1 MQDAAAAPRGRA
13 PRRDRYHLSRL
24 PPKWTDF
31 AVDRTRNQPVNAQK
45 LGQHR
50 RAETKAKPLPLG
62 PRRPLRRYWKGDLA
76 SSANDTTAAFFLLL
90 TRDIQNDLGAFRST
104 RARHKPQFFDSQ
116 RPVNRALGFCH
127 GLGFNRSL
135 APCGNACV
143 ERDRPFPDLPPDT
156 LEDRMFDAAIFHLGK
171 DRNAVFGSQFATGYA
186 NSAAPACVN
195 DR

>member
-1 MQDAAAAPRGRA
+1 MQDAVAAPRGRA

-50 RAETKAKPLPLG
+50 RAETKAKPPPLG
-62 PRRPLRRYWKGDLA
+62 PRRPLRRDWKGDLA
-76 SSANDTTAAFFLLL
+76 SSANDTPPLSFSCSRGKFK
-90 TRDIQNDLGAFRST
+90 NDLGAFRST

-143 ERDRPFPDLPPDT
+143 ERDRP
-156 LEDRMFDAAIFHLGK
+156 DRIFDAAIFHLGK

-186 NSAAPACVN
+186 NSSAPACVN